1 MEWHEFL
8 GEEEVEEGVHDK
20 EAFLGEKT
28 GEGVVVVVV
37 VGEVKNQNPW
47 KKQHLVKQEEWTNLS
62 LVFQLVVVLG

>member
-8 GEEEVEEGVHDK
+8 GEEEVEEGVHEG

-28 GEGVVVVVV
+28 GEGVVVVV

-47 KKQHLVKQEEWTNLS
+47 KKQHLVKQEE
-62 LVFQLVVVLG
+62 